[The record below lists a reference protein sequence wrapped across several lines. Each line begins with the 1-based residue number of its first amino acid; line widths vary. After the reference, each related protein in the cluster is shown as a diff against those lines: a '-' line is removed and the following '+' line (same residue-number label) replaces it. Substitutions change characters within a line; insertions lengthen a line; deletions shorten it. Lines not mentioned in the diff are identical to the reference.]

1 MPEETI
7 EKTDLVKNAVT
18 KLQRDSKN
26 CNSIN
31 DLVELV
37 FSFKFNKISLKP
49 IQIKNE
55 IRQLLKILERN
66 KPKMVLEI
74 GTANGGTLFL
84 LCKVSDPKAKIV
96 GIDLPG
102 GPFGPR

>member
-1 MPEETI
+1 MVK
-7 EKTDLVKNAVT
+7 EKIDKIDLVKNAVI
-18 KLQRDSKN
+18 KLQNDSKN
-26 CNSIN
+26 CNSFN

-66 KPKMVLEI
+66 KPKTVLEI
-74 GTANGGTLFL
+74 GTAKGGTLFL
-84 LCKVSDPKAKIV
+84 LCKVSDPKATIV
-96 GIDLPG
+96 SIDLPG
-102 GPFGPR
+102 GPF